1 MRKEEKLLLQN
12 FIAPLLFVMLL
23 WIIKGVEINFHLQFS
38 KYGLL
43 PRNIDALT
51 GIITV
56 PLVHGDWQHLISNS
70 AGLLVLGFLLFTFHR
85 EIAYRVVIQIW
96 LLHGVWLWLGGRT
109 TYHIGASGIIYGLA
123 AFLFFTGVFKKE
135 KSTMTISLLVVFL
148 YGSMVWGLMPFLQGI
163 SWEGHL
169 YGGAAG
175 LLMAWYYRKT
185 GIQKPIYDWEKEEED
200 YEEEYWKVSEEI
212 SIENDS
218 EQKPIEENKPS
229 ASVHYIYKPNSTDND
244 VKN

>member
-12 FIAPLLFVMLL
+12 FIPPLLFVMLL

-38 KYGLL
+38 KCGLL
-43 PRNIDALT
+43 PRNIDALM
-51 GIITV
+51 GIITF

-96 LLHGVWLWLGGRT
+96 LLHGIWLWLGGRT

-169 YGGAAG
+169 FGGAAG
-175 LLMAWYYRKT
+175 LLMAWYYRET
-185 GIQKPIYDWEKEEED
+185 GVQRLVYDWEIEEE
-200 YEEEYWKVSEEI
+200 EHEVEYWKED
-212 SIENDS
+212 DS
-218 EQKPIEENKPS
+218 NPKLDEQSDAPKDN
-229 ASVHYIYKPNSTDND
+229 ASTSVNYIYKPNTDNND

>member
-1 MRKEEKLLLQN
+1 
-12 FIAPLLFVMLL
+12 MLL
-23 WIIKGVEINFHLQFS
+23 WVIKGVEINFHLQFS

-51 GIITV
+51 GIITF
-56 PLVHGDWQHLISNS
+56 PLVHGDWEHLISNS

-85 EIAYRVVIQIW
+85 DIAYRVVLQIW
-96 LLHGVWLWLGGRT
+96 LLHGIWLWLGGRA

-169 YGGAAG
+169 FGGAAG

-185 GIQKPIYDWEKEEED
+185 GVQRPVYDWELEEE
-200 YEEEYWKVSEEI
+200 EHEVEYWKEDNAEVKSDDRSE
-212 SIENDS
+212 S
-218 EQKPIEENKPS
+218 
-229 ASVHYIYKPNSTDND
+229 SVDNTSTTVNYIYKPNSDNND

>member
-12 FIAPLLFVMLL
+12 FIPPLLFVMLL

-51 GIITV
+51 GIITF
-56 PLVHGDWQHLISNS
+56 PLVHGDWEHLISNS
-70 AGLLVLGFLLFTFHR
+70 AGLIVLGFLLFTFHR
-85 EIAYRVVIQIW
+85 DIAYRVVLQIW
-96 LLHGVWLWLGGRT
+96 LLHAVWLWLGGRT

-169 YGGAAG
+169 FGAAAG

-185 GIQKPIYDWEKEEED
+185 GVQRHVYDWEIEEEEH
-200 YEEEYWKVSEEI
+200 EEEYWKEDNSNPKLGEQSEAPKD
-212 SIENDS
+212 NA
-218 EQKPIEENKPS
+218 S
-229 ASVHYIYKPNSTDND
+229 ASVNYIYKPNSENND

>member
-12 FIAPLLFVMLL
+12 FIPPLLFVMLL
-23 WIIKGVEINFHLQFS
+23 WVIKGVEVGYHLHFS
-38 KYGLL
+38 RYGLM

-51 GIITV
+51 GIISF
-56 PLVHGDWQHLISNS
+56 PLVHGDWEHLISNS

-85 EIAYRVVIQIW
+85 DIAYCVVLQIW
-96 LLHGVWLWLGGRT
+96 LLHAVWLWLGGRAN
-109 TYHIGASGIIYGLA
+109 YHIGASGIIYGLA

-169 YGGAAG
+169 FGGAAG

-185 GIQKPIYDWEKEEED
+185 GVQRPVYDWELEEE
-200 YEEEYWKVSEEI
+200 EHEVEYWKEDYSEVKAETK
-212 SIENDS
+212 S
-218 EQKPIEENKPS
+218 ETLEDNS
-229 ASVHYIYKPNSTDND
+229 STTVNYIYKTNSDNND

>member
-12 FIAPLLFVMLL
+12 FIPPFLFVAFL
-23 WIIKGVEINFHLQFS
+23 WIIKGIEIYYQLHFS

-43 PRNIDALT
+43 PRNIDTLT
-51 GIITV
+51 SVISFPFI
-56 PLVHGDWQHLISNS
+56 HGDWDHLISNS

-85 EIAYRVVIQIW
+85 EIAYRVVAQIW
-96 LLHGVWLWLGGRT
+96 LLHGLWLWLGGRA

-169 YGGAAG
+169 FGGAAG

-185 GIQKPIYDWEKEEED
+185 GVQRQVYDWEIEEEEH
-200 YEEEYWKVSEEI
+200 EEEYWKEDNSNPKLGEQSEAPKD
-212 SIENDS
+212 NA
-218 EQKPIEENKPS
+218 S
-229 ASVHYIYKPNSTDND
+229 ASVNYIYKPNSDNND

>member
-12 FIAPLLFVMLL
+12 FIPPLLFVMLL

-51 GIITV
+51 GIITF

-96 LLHGVWLWLGGRT
+96 LLHGIWLWLGGRT

-169 YGGAAG
+169 FGGAAG
-175 LLMAWYYRKT
+175 LLMAWYYRET
-185 GIQKPIYDWEKEEED
+185 GVQRLVYDWEIEEE
-200 YEEEYWKVSEEI
+200 EHEVEYWKED
-212 SIENDS
+212 DS
-218 EQKPIEENKPS
+218 NPKLDEQSDAPKDN
-229 ASVHYIYKPNSTDND
+229 ASTSVNYIYKPNTDNND

>member
-12 FIAPLLFVMLL
+12 FIPPLLFVMLL

-51 GIITV
+51 GIITF
-56 PLVHGDWQHLISNS
+56 PLVHGDWEHLISNS
-70 AGLLVLGFLLFTFHR
+70 AGLIVLGFLLFTFHR
-85 EIAYRVVIQIW
+85 YIAYRVVLQIW
-96 LLHGVWLWLGGRT
+96 LLHAVWLWLGGRT

-169 YGGAAG
+169 FGGAAG

-185 GIQKPIYDWEKEEED
+185 GVQRHVYDWEIEEEEH
-200 YEEEYWKVSEEI
+200 EEEYWKEDNSNPKLGEQSEAPKD
-212 SIENDS
+212 NA
-218 EQKPIEENKPS
+218 S
-229 ASVHYIYKPNSTDND
+229 ASVNYIYKPNSDNND

>member
-12 FIAPLLFVMLL
+12 FIPPLLFVMLL

-51 GIITV
+51 GIITF
-56 PLVHGDWQHLISNS
+56 PLVHGDWEHLISNS

-85 EIAYRVVIQIW
+85 DIAYRVVLQIW
-96 LLHGVWLWLGGRT
+96 LLHAVWLWLGGRT

-169 YGGAAG
+169 FGGAAG

-185 GIQKPIYDWEKEEED
+185 GVQRQVYDWEIEEEEH
-200 YEEEYWKVSEEI
+200 EEEYWKEDNSNPKLGEQSEAPKD
-212 SIENDS
+212 NA
-218 EQKPIEENKPS
+218 S
-229 ASVHYIYKPNSTDND
+229 ASVNYIYKPNSDNND

>member
-12 FIAPLLFVMLL
+12 FIPPFLFVALL
-23 WIIKGVEINFHLQFS
+23 WIIKGIEIYYEFHFS

-51 GIITV
+51 GIITF
-56 PLVHGDWQHLISNS
+56 PLVHGDWDHLISNS
-70 AGLLVLGFLLFTFHR
+70 AGMLVLGFLLFTFHR
-85 EIAYRVVIQIW
+85 EIAYRVVTQIW

-109 TYHIGASGIIYGLA
+109 TYHIGSSGIIYGLA

-169 YGGAAG
+169 FGGAAG

-185 GIQKPIYDWEKEEED
+185 GIQRPVYDWEKEEEEHD
-200 YEEEYWKVSEEI
+200 EEYWNV
-212 SIENDS
+212 DV
-218 EQKPIEENKPS
+218 EENKPIEKSDS
-229 ASVHYIYKPNSTDND
+229 ANDNPSTTVNYIYKPNSTDND

>member
-12 FIAPLLFVMLL
+12 FIPPLLFVMLL

-51 GIITV
+51 GIITF
-56 PLVHGDWQHLISNS
+56 PLVHGDWEHLISNS
-70 AGLLVLGFLLFTFHR
+70 AGLIGLGFLLFTFHR
-85 EIAYRVVIQIW
+85 DIAYRVVLQIW
-96 LLHGVWLWLGGRT
+96 LLHAVWLWLGGRT

-169 YGGAAG
+169 FGGAAG

-185 GIQKPIYDWEKEEED
+185 GVQRHVYDWEVEEEEH
-200 YEEEYWKVSEEI
+200 EEEYWKEDNS
-212 SIENDS
+212 NPKLD
-218 EQKPIEENKPS
+218 EQSKAPKDNAS
-229 ASVHYIYKPNSTDND
+229 ASVNYIYKPNSDNND

>member
-12 FIAPLLFVMLL
+12 FIPPLLFVMLL
-23 WIIKGVEINFHLQFS
+23 WVIKGVEINFHLQFS

-51 GIITV
+51 GIITF

-96 LLHGVWLWLGGRT
+96 LLHGIWLWLGGRT

-169 YGGAAG
+169 FGGAAG
-175 LLMAWYYRKT
+175 LLMAWYYRET
-185 GIQKPIYDWEKEEED
+185 GVQRLVYDWEIEEE
-200 YEEEYWKVSEEI
+200 EHEVEYWKED
-212 SIENDS
+212 DS
-218 EQKPIEENKPS
+218 NPKLDEQSDAPKDN
-229 ASVHYIYKPNSTDND
+229 ASTSVNYIYKPNTDNND

>member
-1 MRKEEKLLLQN
+1 
-12 FIAPLLFVMLL
+12 
-23 WIIKGVEINFHLQFS
+23 
-38 KYGLL
+38 
-43 PRNIDALT
+43 
-51 GIITV
+51 
-56 PLVHGDWQHLISNS
+56 
-70 AGLLVLGFLLFTFHR
+70 
-85 EIAYRVVIQIW
+85 
-96 LLHGVWLWLGGRT
+96 LLHAIWLWLGGRT

-169 YGGAAG
+169 FGGAAG

-185 GIQKPIYDWEKEEED
+185 GVQRPVYDWELEEE
-200 YEEEYWKVSEEI
+200 EHEVEYWKEDIAEVKA
-212 SIENDS
+212 D
-218 EQKPIEENKPS
+218 EQSK
-229 ASVHYIYKPNSTDND
+229 ASDDNSSTTVNYIYKPNSDHND

>member
-43 PRNIDALT
+43 PRNIDALM
-51 GIITV
+51 GIITF

-85 EIAYRVVIQIW
+85 EIAYRVVIQIR
-96 LLHGVWLWLGGRT
+96 LLHGIWLWLGGRT

-169 YGGAAG
+169 FGGAAG
-175 LLMAWYYRKT
+175 LLMAWYYRET
-185 GIQKPIYDWEKEEED
+185 GVQRLVYDWEIEEE
-200 YEEEYWKVSEEI
+200 EHEVEYWKED
-212 SIENDS
+212 DS
-218 EQKPIEENKPS
+218 NPKLDEQSDAPKDN
-229 ASVHYIYKPNSTDND
+229 ASTSVNYIYKPNTDNND

>member
-51 GIITV
+51 GIITF
-56 PLVHGDWQHLISNS
+56 PLLHGDWQHLISNS

>member
-12 FIAPLLFVMLL
+12 FIPPLLFVMLL

-51 GIITV
+51 GIITF
-56 PLVHGDWQHLISNS
+56 PLVHGDWEHLISNS
-70 AGLLVLGFLLFTFHR
+70 AGLIVLGFLLFTFHR
-85 EIAYRVVIQIW
+85 DIAYRVVLQIW
-96 LLHGVWLWLGGRT
+96 LLHAVWLWLGGRT

-169 YGGAAG
+169 FGGAAG

-185 GIQKPIYDWEKEEED
+185 GVQRPVYDWEIEEE
-200 YEEEYWKVSEEI
+200 EHEIEYWKEDNS
-212 SIENDS
+212 NPKLD
-218 EQKPIEENKPS
+218 EQSDAPKDN
-229 ASVHYIYKPNSTDND
+229 ASTSVNYIYKPNSDNND

>member
-12 FIAPLLFVMLL
+12 FIPSLLFVMLL
-23 WIIKGVEINFHLQFS
+23 WVIKGVEVSYHLHFS

-51 GIITV
+51 GIITF
-56 PLVHGDWQHLISNS
+56 PLVHGDWEHLISNS

-85 EIAYRVVIQIW
+85 DIAYRVILQIW
-96 LLHGVWLWLGGRT
+96 LLHAIWLWLGGRT

-169 YGGAAG
+169 FGGAAG

-185 GIQKPIYDWEKEEED
+185 GVQRHVYDWEVEEE
-200 YEEEYWKVSEEI
+200 EHEIEYWKEDNS
-212 SIENDS
+212 NPKLD
-218 EQKPIEENKPS
+218 EQSDAPKDN
-229 ASVHYIYKPNSTDND
+229 ASTSVNYIYKPNSNNND

>member
-51 GIITV
+51 GIITF
-56 PLVHGDWQHLISNS
+56 PLLHGDWQHLISNS

-163 SWEGHL
+163 IWEGHL

>member
-51 GIITV
+51 GIITF

-169 YGGAAG
+169 FGGAAG

-229 ASVHYIYKPNSTDND
+229 ASVHYIYKLNSTDND